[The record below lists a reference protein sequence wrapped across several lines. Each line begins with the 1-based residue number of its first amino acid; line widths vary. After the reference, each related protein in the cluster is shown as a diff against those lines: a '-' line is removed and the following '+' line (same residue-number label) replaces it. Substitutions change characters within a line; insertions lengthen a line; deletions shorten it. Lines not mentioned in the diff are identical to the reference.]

1 MNYPKIRKSLLL
13 LSLLIAAAGGQACLG
28 YTASEVTG
36 SGVHIA
42 GDGAVTFNSS
52 DSNANKI
59 VISRIPEFGTITW
72 QAFDPSKFMAIRA
85 TREVLFMLFMNK
97 DDVFSKMVTVYPDLN
112 EGDIVKA
119 NNNPD
124 AYIIKYKNG
133 KLYKRL
139 ILSPTVFKSYG
150 HLRWEDLKITTQG
163 DLDRFSTSSLVRV
176 AGDSKV
182 YELTPR
188 GDTGERAVFD
198 TSKSYDADS
207 VYEINAT
214 DRNSYVLEG
223 DGGYLSGAMSD
234 SANVIFLHHSTGGV
248 IWDGGVSSSISSYNS
263 AHGTHYMIS
272 QQEFP
277 KSSPYGWK
285 NYPYD
290 YWNIW
295 VNHAGNSAYMGEPTL
310 ETLTQTYDVIAFKH
324 CYPVGSM
331 QADNGAASVSSETK
345 SLENYKLQYDAL
357 KEKMHEFPD
366 NRFIVW
372 TGAALTQGATTE
384 AQAVRAKAFA
394 DWVKNAWDEPGD
406 NIFVWDFYQLETDGG
421 LYLTSAHAASGT
433 DSHPNGVFAREVAPA
448 FAKRVIDVIEGK
460 G

>member
-1 MNYPKIRKSLLL
+1 MNIRKSLLL
-13 LSLLIAAAGGQACLG
+13 VSLLLASAIASPCLA
-28 YTASEVTG
+28 YTASEITG
-36 SGVHIA
+36 AGVHVA
-42 GDGAVTFNSS
+42 SDRTVTLNSS
-52 DSNANKI
+52 SSNATRI
-59 VISRIPEFGTITW
+59 TISRIPEFGDTVW
-72 QAFDPSKFMAIRA
+72 QDFNADKFQAISA
-85 TREVLFMLFMNK
+85 TREVLFIYFMSSGG
-97 DDVFSKMVTVYPDLN
+97 VFSDMVTVHPDLR

-124 AYIIKYKNG
+124 VYIIKYASG

-150 HLRWEDLKITTQG
+150 HLRWTDLKVTTQEDLN
-163 DLDRFSTSSLVRV
+163 RFTTSSLVRV
-176 AGDSKV
+176 AGDNNT
-182 YELTPR
+182 YELTPL

-198 TSKSYDADS
+198 TSKAYDADS

-214 DRNSYVLEG
+214 DRNSYVLRG
-223 DGGYLSGAMSD
+223 AGGFAGGALASD
-234 SANVIFLHHSTGGV
+234 ANAVFLHHSTGGV
-248 IWDGGVSSSISSYNS
+248 IWDGGVSPAVTAYNA
-263 AHGTHYMIS
+263 AHGTHYQVS

-295 VNHAGNSAYMGEPTL
+295 VNHAGSSTYLGEPTL

-324 CYPVGSM
+324 CYPVASV
-331 QADNGAASVSSETK
+331 QADTGKGSVSSETK

-357 KEKMHEFPD
+357 KAKMHEFPN

-372 TGAALTQGATTE
+372 TGAALTQAATSE

-394 DWVKNAWDEPGD
+394 EWVKNDWDEPGD
-406 NIFVWDFYQLETDGG
+406 NIFVWDFRQLETDGG
-421 LYLTSAHAASGT
+421 LYLTPAHAKSAT
-433 DSHPNGVFAREVAPA
+433 DSHPNATFAREAAPL
-448 FAKRVIDVIEGK
+448 FAQRIIDVIEGR